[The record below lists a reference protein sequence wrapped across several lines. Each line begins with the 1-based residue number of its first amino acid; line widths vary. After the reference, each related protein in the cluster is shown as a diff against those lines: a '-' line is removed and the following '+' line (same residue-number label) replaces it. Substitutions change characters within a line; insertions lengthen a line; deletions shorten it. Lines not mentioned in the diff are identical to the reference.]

1 MTRVTR
7 NKWSV
12 ILTTALVTISAA
24 PSPLRSE
31 PQRPQVVAGE
41 GVTSQGFFTAGTE
54 GAVIALPGDARI
66 ELDPGASVRVFP
78 SAQRLRMPE
87 GYVVPT
93 WSVSVRSGRVRGRVG
108 QPKQAAVLL
117 TVSER
122 FSSVVARGAGMLLVD
137 ENEVA
142 AVNLTGASYTIA
154 GGRWQAL
161 EEGVLRSLKAGERAP
176 TTRSTLVSTS
186 IGPGRRLWVSTAK
199 RVTVDSLE
207 WTAVAGAT
215 DYTVALRRVGEDQ
228 PLQMLTTRDPKL
240 PGGLGPLGPGQYAVA
255 VRANDARGIPGHWSP
270 AVPLRVVGV
279 DLPGGGYVSESGT
292 IHLGPGQQVLFT
304 HTDGLELS
312 HSGAFKYVPA
322 NTPVPLYKGER
333 TLVNFREP
341 GSGSTASAS
350 LEPRALEAEVKLGPS
365 TATWPRDDVEVSI
378 QLRAT
383 SRGTPLDL
391 VEPRPKVTVGLKPVD
406 VTWRWESSRLRGTV
420 PRQEGAGPWVVRVEV
435 EDQFGMPLGRNVL
448 EVAESKPPKPR

>member
-1 MTRVTR
+1 MR

-12 ILTTALVTISAA
+12 IVTTALLTISAA

-31 PQRPQVVAGE
+31 PQRPQVVE
-41 GVTSQGFFTAGTE
+41 GGGATTLGFFTAGAQ

-122 FSSVVARGAGMLLVD
+122 FSSVVARGTGMLLVD
-137 ENEVA
+137 EHEVA
-142 AVNLTGASYTIA
+142 AVNLAGASYTVA
-154 GGRWQAL
+154 GGRWQSL

-176 TTRSTLVSTS
+176 TTQATLASSS
-186 IGPGRRLWVSTAK
+186 IVAGQRLWVSTAK
-199 RVTVDSLE
+199 KVSVDTLE
-207 WTAVAGAT
+207 WSAVAGAS
-215 DYTVALRRVGEDQ
+215 DYTVALRRVGEDE

-240 PGGLGPLGPGQYAVA
+240 PGPLGPLGPGQYAVA
-255 VRANDARGIPGHWSP
+255 VRANDARGIPGHWSQP
-270 AVPLRVVGV
+270 VPLRVVGV
-279 DLPGGGYVSESGT
+279 DLPGGGYVSESGA

-312 HSGAFKYVPA
+312 HTGALRYVA
-322 NTPVPLYKGER
+322 ASTPVSLYKGQR

-341 GSGSTASAS
+341 GSGSAAGTS
-350 LEPRALEAEVKLGPS
+350 LEPRAIEAEVTLGPS
-365 TATWPRDDVEVSI
+365 TASWPKDDVEVSI

-383 SRGTPLDL
+383 SHGTPLDL
-391 VEPRPKVTVGLKPVD
+391 VEPRPKVTVGIQPVD

-420 PRQEGAGPWVVRVEV
+420 PRQQGAGPWVVRVEV
-435 EDQFGMPLGRNVL
+435 EDQFGVPLGRNVL
-448 EVAESKPPKPR
+448 EVTSSSSR